1 MAQSGTGD
9 RTSCDGSEG
18 YSTPQD
24 TFSTPR
30 KPGTGEETPRQKA
43 RRMWKLLYNT
53 IRSSMVWVKHSCFNP
68 TLTTH
73 GIQHICHFSSNSP
86 VRHVTYNQ
94 ATGDFVSLSSDGTLR
109 VYQCEGRLRASFPS
123 AEPFSGIASTV
134 LPDRYAAW
142 GPGNRLAVLD
152 REFRTISSTCSSRDI
167 HTCLSKEGVYE
178 LVVGGAGH
186 VSVWCLRHLV
196 CRVEITEGLG
206 TRDVF
211 TELVLPKAASPKS
224 QRCFAMSSA
233 GVALFHLSK
242 GMLLA
247 YKKDLHLCNIT
258 GIAYCNTAK
267 SLATASRDGTIKVW
281 DEDWGV
287 QMVFAG
293 HTGAVTALAA
303 CPHLPHFFSSSLDG
317 TLRVW
322 SLETGDQLE
331 KIHTGPALGL
341 GMKSTE
347 KDGVE
352 RLGKKASRLL
362 CSYSRKGVDFWAL
375 THLYALHTPLG
386 GAPIREIQTV
396 SLPLYPT
403 RMLCVS
409 DDGTIRLIA
418 AETGEVITTFI
429 LEEGKRTKWVDY
441 CLPWETLFVLTEE
454 GEVLRINTLTN
465 PATLLKQGARPRSV
479 GGSPVDAATTESG
492 LGKRKAKACCL
503 VVYNYIVDPEKAFSC
518 WTEVVEN
525 GGEKRKRKPKEIK
538 QERNRYMLIVGQE
551 DGFLAVLDWYSGQI
565 QYQTE
570 AHSSQAVTGLVTN
583 LENNYIIS
591 AGGDRS
597 VKAWRV
603 FPYAEESLSLQVT
616 FFCGQPPLRISVMD
630 SLLAVAF
637 QDFSS
642 ATYSIVQFNLLTK
655 RRTDHSPN
663 DDPQDKITGLC
674 TCPRMKIF
682 ASSSL
687 DGIIRIWDRDNG
699 LIRSLCLNAAPE
711 SLAFCS
717 MRGDLLVGIDGH
729 LHWIHHTKFLP
740 RHYLYMMMC
749 MEFSEPIPDPPIP
762 VSEAVLQSLSPA
774 HLRKLKGSLLTRQR
788 KAPPLA
794 ETERA
799 EYEEY
804 ERELR
809 ERAEAYAMLAAR
821 DRELLLLKQGE
832 LQSRKKPKGSKST
845 KKEAFRRYLHLLHLD
860 RPQIQI
866 PDVDLFDLNE
876 ALRSPRP
883 PPPEAPYIPKTERGG
898 FFPDHALA
906 RHSGPRSETE
916 EYQTREKT
924 PEQVWRDSVLPVLSL
939 GFIPNSVLAG
949 LLWPPEILDKGEEVQ
964 AKTWKLPARAD
975 NQLDEIKYMEFQ
987 HHMGSMLGS
996 EDDDED
1002 EDKEMEL
1009 LDEVP
1014 VKADITRP
1022 SPEPLEEKPPQ
1033 NFQPKTKLSMPR
1045 PKPVIK
1051 PRPHLSPTPPPRK
1064 AAPVRKTSS
1073 HALPVFILQFV
1084 NQSWFQLTFSEK
1096 SFSETMTLDSFMKQ
1110 LMQQL
1115 KTKDYCVKTGIL
1127 GAVQTLLQQEGLE
1140 ITMDL
1145 HNLLLSILNQPN
1157 PPTLRDPDEREFIH
1171 AALTTLVSIAPHS
1184 KELLVEIMVQL
1195 IFCDEVFR
1203 KRVES
1208 LWQKMDLEDP
1218 HDYLGQELSS
1228 WDEWPQGMG
1237 SAKTQLRKQTTDW
1250 LNHWIAKYKI
1260 ESKSSDCKPIEAV
1273 NYFCSE
1279 QHKKWLVA
1287 NRPPVSVPLEK
1298 NTVLLLPDIRRSHAI
1313 LRLGETNSMA
1323 RTRPVEYI
1331 TLPPISSRPLLSGF
1345 VPYMAFP
1352 LPKVNLCPFTSPED
1366 PAKPDP
1372 SCRFLGAAPR
1382 YFFLEHSYADNY
1394 K

>member
-1 MAQSGTGD
+1 MEAQLKVYPTGASGLSVTSRFITGIEGGSVSVQCHYDRYLNTNVKYWCSGKVWSSCKIIQRSTVKQRDEDKISISDD
-9 RTSCDGSEG
+9 RTQGVFTVTVRRLEKKDSGWYWCGIQRAGTDEG
-18 YSTPQD
+18 IQLNLSID
-24 TFSTPR
+24 EDL
-30 KPGTGEETPRQKA
+30 GV
-43 RRMWKLLYNT
+43 
-53 IRSSMVWVKHSCFNP
+53 SMELVKHSCFNP

-152 REFRTISSTCSSRDI
+152 REFRTISSTCSSQDI

-196 CRVEITEGLG
+196 CRVKITEGLG

-699 LIRSLCLNAAPE
+699 LIR
-711 SLAFCS
+711 
-717 MRGDLLVGIDGH
+717 
-729 LHWIHHTKFLP
+729 
-740 RHYLYMMMC
+740 
-749 MEFSEPIPDPPIP
+749 
-762 VSEAVLQSLSPA
+762 
-774 HLRKLKGSLLTRQR
+774 QR

-804 ERELR
+804 ERELQ
-809 ERAEAYAMLAAR
+809 ERAE
-821 DRELLLLKQGE
+821 
-832 LQSRKKPKGSKST
+832 
-845 KKEAFRRYLHLLHLD
+845 
-860 RPQIQI
+860 I

-906 RHSGPRSETE
+906 RHSGPCSETE

-924 PEQVWRDSVLPVLSL
+924 PEQ
-939 GFIPNSVLAG
+939 
-949 LLWPPEILDKGEEVQ
+949 
-964 AKTWKLPARAD
+964 
-975 NQLDEIKYMEFQ
+975 
-987 HHMGSMLGS
+987 
-996 EDDDED
+996 
-1002 EDKEMEL
+1002 
-1009 LDEVP
+1009 
-1014 VKADITRP
+1014 
-1022 SPEPLEEKPPQ
+1022 
-1033 NFQPKTKLSMPR
+1033 
-1045 PKPVIK
+1045 
-1051 PRPHLSPTPPPRK
+1051 
-1064 AAPVRKTSS
+1064 
-1073 HALPVFILQFV
+1073 
-1084 NQSWFQLTFSEK
+1084 
-1096 SFSETMTLDSFMKQ
+1096 SFSKTMTLDSFMKQ

-1157 PPTLRDPDEREFIH
+1157 APTLRDPDEREFIH

-1184 KELLVEIMVQL
+1184 KELLLEMMVQL
-1195 IFCDEVFR
+1195 ILCDEVFR